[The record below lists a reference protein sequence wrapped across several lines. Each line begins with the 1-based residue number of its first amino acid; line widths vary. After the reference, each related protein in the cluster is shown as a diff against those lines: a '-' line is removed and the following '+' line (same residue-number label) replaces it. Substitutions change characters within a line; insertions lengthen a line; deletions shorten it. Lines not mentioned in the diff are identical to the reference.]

1 MEAED
6 RRLRV
11 LIADDSAVTRY
22 AVRAALEHADMIVC
36 AEAGDARAAAEL
48 AVSER
53 PDVCVLDVMMPE
65 GGGIRA
71 LRDISRDLPDV
82 PILML
87 SASRAGEDVMDAMHE
102 GASSYVL
109 KGSGFD
115 RLAEAVRAA
124 GAGQSPMSRRAVG
137 ELIDQARLRDRRGA
151 LADGRGASLTDREW
165 ELLELLA
172 GGRSERDAALRLGI
186 DETAVGREV
195 AEAVRK
201 LGVPDR
207 DGALAVIR
215 SLNPH

>member
-1 MEAED
+1 MEGER

-22 AVRAALEHADMIVC
+22 AVRAALENADMIVC

-71 LRDISRDLPDV
+71 VRDISRDLPDL

-87 SASRAGEDVMDAMHE
+87 SASRAGEDVMDAMHQ
-102 GASSYVL
+102 GASGYVF
-109 KGSGFD
+109 KGTGFD

-124 GAGQSPMSRRAVG
+124 GAGESPMSRRAVR
-137 ELIDQARLRDRRGA
+137 ELIDQARLRDRRAA

-165 ELLELLA
+165 ESLELLA
-172 GGRSERDAALRLGI
+172 GGRSEREVALRLGI
-186 DETAVGREV
+186 DETAVGRDL

-201 LGVPDR
+201 LGAADR
-207 DGALAVIR
+207 DGALTMIR
-215 SLNPH
+215 SLQPR